1 VRKRIGECLIHAGLI
16 TDQDLQAALA
26 EQRRTGERVGS
37 ILVRLNLATEKQIT
51 KALAYQLG
59 FAYVSLAENPPDVP
73 AMTLIPKEV
82 AHMRTC
88 VATRLDAN
96 LLTVAIADPTTFG
109 AGQDL
114 ELQSGYR
121 IKYVVATRPEILD
134 WIDKGYRD
142 KSVLKFTRRG
152 SSDAGSRGHDENLA
166 QGGCVSC
173 ARALQPGWS
182 FCPFC
187 AAPTAAFCSPSS
199 M

>member
-1 VRKRIGECLIHAGLI
+1 MRKRIGECLIQAGLI
-16 TDQDLQAALA
+16 TERDLQTALA
-26 EQRRTGERVGS
+26 EQKRSGERLGS
-37 ILVRLNLATEKQIT
+37 ILVRLNCATEKQIT

-73 AMTLIPKEV
+73 AMMLIPKEV

-88 VATRLDAN
+88 VATRLDAD

-109 AGQDL
+109 AGQGL
-114 ELQSGYR
+114 ELQAGYR
-121 IKYVVATRPEILD
+121 IKYVVATLPEVLD

-142 KSVLKFTRRG
+142 KSVLEFTRRG
-152 SSDAGSRGHDENLA
+152 SSDAVSRVDGENLA

-187 AAPTAAFCSPSS
+187 AAPTAVFCSPSS

>member
-1 VRKRIGECLIHAGLI
+1 MRKKIGECLIQAGLI
-16 TDQDLQAALA
+16 TEQDLQTALA

-37 ILVRLNLATEKQIT
+37 ILVRLNLATEKQTT

-59 FAYVSLAENPPDVP
+59 FAYVSLAENPPDVL

-82 AHMRTC
+82 ARMRMC

-96 LLTVAIADPTTFG
+96 LLTVAISDPTAFG

-114 ELQSGYR
+114 ELQTGYR
-121 IKYVVATRPEILD
+121 IKYVVATHPEILD

-152 SSDAGSRGHDENLA
+152 PSDAASHGHGENLA
-166 QGGCVSC
+166 RGGCVSC

>member
-1 VRKRIGECLIHAGLI
+1 MHAGLI

-73 AMTLIPKEV
+73 AMMLIPKEV

-96 LLTVAIADPTTFG
+96 LLTVAVADPTTSG

-114 ELQSGYR
+114 ELQTGYR
-121 IKYVVATRPEILD
+121 IKYVVATRREILD
-134 WIDKGYRD
+134 WIAKGYRD
-142 KSVLKFTRRG
+142 KSVLKFPRRG
-152 SSDAGSRGHDENLA
+152 PSDAGSCGHGENLA

-187 AAPTAAFCSPSS
+187 AAPTTAFCSPSS